1 MKESDVK
8 NEGREQRDNKRHF
21 KKKGGN
27 KNKGKRQQ
35 SAANDLGIG
44 FSLRRTIERLGLY
57 VITHFKNWSD
67 VKVCL
72 KEGKM
77 IRTAYP
83 DSADE
88 HNVH

>member
-44 FSLRRTIERLGLY
+44 FSI
-57 VITHFKNWSD
+57 
-67 VKVCL
+67 
-72 KEGKM
+72 
-77 IRTAYP
+77 
-83 DSADE
+83 
-88 HNVH
+88 